1 MTIINRT
8 MPLPSNVEYV
18 LSKLKENGYQA
29 YVVGGAVRDFLMGK
43 TPHDYDLTSDALPS
57 QISDVFKEFYQ
68 EHSGEKHGTIRV
80 IVDHKPIEITTFR
93 CDEGYTDYRR
103 PDNVEFVKDVYI
115 DSKRRDFSINA
126 FYYSEGHIYDFHEG
140 LEDLNNKIIKTI
152 GNPSARFHEDALR
165 ILRAIRFSAKLGYE
179 IESKT
184 KTALLDCKEELNL
197 IAKERI
203 LIELKEISSTS
214 NFFRNIKEYFPIF
227 KLIIPCL
234 DKIGNSIDD
243 IYNFDTKSYG
253 DYIASL
259 SALFSLR
266 EINNDFMPWRLFIKM
281 DNESINA
288 IKTLIKLKDI
298 NFNNSFDDD
307 YINGLILLSKPV
319 DINVFKNYLINLY
332 NLKRFKNDDI
342 DSILNRVDILS
353 EGNTPY
359 SLKDLE
365 IDGNDLLKLG
375 IEKNQYFKEILNEVL
390 LRCNQGDLNNNNRNE
405 EIEFVKK
412 WIRTNTN

>member
-8 MPLPSNVEYV
+8 MPLPSSVEYV

-80 IVDHKPIEITTFR
+80 IIDHKPIEITTFR

-140 LEDLNNKIIKTI
+140 LEDLNNKVIKTI
-152 GNPSARFHEDALR
+152 GNPSTRFHEDALR

-390 LRCNQGDLNNNNRNE
+390 LRCNQGNLNNNRNE

-412 WIRTNTN
+412 WIRINTN

>member
-1 MTIINRT
+1 
-8 MPLPSNVEYV
+8 MPLPSSVEYV

-57 QISDVFKEFYQ
+57 QISDVFKDFYQ

-80 IVDHKPIEITTFR
+80 IIDHKPIEITTFR

-103 PDNVEFVKDVYI
+103 PDNVEFVKDAYI

-140 LEDLNNKIIKTI
+140 LEDLNNKVIKTI

-214 NFFRNIKEYFPIF
+214 NFFIDIKEYFPIF

-259 SALFSLR
+259 SALFSLH

-390 LRCNQGDLNNNNRNE
+390 LRCNQGDLNNNRNE

>member
-8 MPLPSNVEYV
+8 MPLPSSVEYV

-57 QISDVFKEFYQ
+57 QISDVFKDFYQ

-80 IVDHKPIEITTFR
+80 IIDHKSIEITTFR

-140 LEDLNNKIIKTI
+140 LEDLNNKVIKTI
-152 GNPSARFHEDALR
+152 GHPSTRFHEDALR

-214 NFFRNIKEYFPIF
+214 NFFRDIKEYFPIF

-390 LRCNQGDLNNNNRNE
+390 LRCNQGDLNNNRNE

>member
-1 MTIINRT
+1 MTVINRT
-8 MPLPSNVEYV
+8 MPLPSSVEYV

-57 QISDVFKEFYQ
+57 QISDVFKDFYQ

-140 LEDLNNKIIKTI
+140 LEDLNNKVIKTI
-152 GNPSARFHEDALR
+152 GNPSTRFHEDALR

-203 LIELKEISSTS
+203 LTELKEISSTS

-243 IYNFDTKSYG
+243 IYNFDIKSYG

-266 EINNDFMPWRLFIKM
+266 EINNDFMLWKLFIKM

-390 LRCNQGDLNNNNRNE
+390 LRCNQGDLNNNRNE
-405 EIEFVKK
+405 EIEFVKN

>member
-8 MPLPSNVEYV
+8 MPLPSSVEYV

-57 QISDVFKEFYQ
+57 QISDVFKDFYQ

-80 IVDHKPIEITTFR
+80 IIDHKPIEITTFR

-103 PDNVEFVKDVYI
+103 PDNVEFVKDAYI

-126 FYYSEGHIYDFHEG
+126 FYYSEGHIYDFHDG
-140 LEDLNNKIIKTI
+140 LEDLNNKVIKTI
-152 GNPSARFHEDALR
+152 GNPSTRFHEDALR

-203 LIELKEISSTS
+203 LTELKEISSTS
-214 NFFRNIKEYFPIF
+214 NFFKDIKEYFPIF

-234 DKIGNSIDD
+234 DKIGNSIDG

-259 SALFSLR
+259 SALFSLH

-390 LRCNQGDLNNNNRNE
+390 LRCNQGDLNNNRNE

>member
-8 MPLPSNVEYV
+8 MPLPSSVEYV

-57 QISDVFKEFYQ
+57 QISDVFKDFYQ

-103 PDNVEFVKDVYI
+103 PDNVEFVKDAYI

-140 LEDLNNKIIKTI
+140 LEDLNNKVIKTI
-152 GNPSARFHEDALR
+152 GNPSTRFHEDALR

-203 LIELKEISSTS
+203 LTELKEISSTS
-214 NFFRNIKEYFPIF
+214 NFFRDIKEYFPIF

-298 NFNNSFDDD
+298 NFNNFFDDD

-390 LRCNQGDLNNNNRNE
+390 LRCNQGDLNNNRNE

>member
-8 MPLPSNVEYV
+8 MPLPSSVEYV

-57 QISDVFKEFYQ
+57 QISDVFKDFYQ

-80 IVDHKPIEITTFR
+80 IIDHKPIEITTFR

-140 LEDLNNKIIKTI
+140 LEDLNNKVIKTI
-152 GNPSARFHEDALR
+152 GNPSTRFHEDALR

-298 NFNNSFDDD
+298 NFNNPFDDD

-390 LRCNQGDLNNNNRNE
+390 LRCNQGDLNNNRNE

>member
-8 MPLPSNVEYV
+8 MPLPSSVEYV

-57 QISDVFKEFYQ
+57 QISDVFKDFYQ

-140 LEDLNNKIIKTI
+140 LEDLNNKVIKTI
-152 GNPSARFHEDALR
+152 GNPSTRFHEDALR

-203 LIELKEISSTS
+203 LTELKEISSTS
-214 NFFRNIKEYFPIF
+214 NFFRDIKEYFPIF

-390 LRCNQGDLNNNNRNE
+390 LRCNQGDLNNNRNE

>member
-8 MPLPSNVEYV
+8 MPLPSSVEYV

-57 QISDVFKEFYQ
+57 QISDVFKDFYQ

-80 IVDHKPIEITTFR
+80 IIDHKPIEITTFR

-140 LEDLNNKIIKTI
+140 LEDLNNKVIKTI

-353 EGNTPY
+353 KGNTPY

-390 LRCNQGDLNNNNRNE
+390 LRCNQGDLNNNRNE

-412 WIRTNTN
+412 WIRTNIN

>member
-80 IVDHKPIEITTFR
+80 IIDHKPIEITTFR

-140 LEDLNNKIIKTI
+140 LEDLNNKVIKTI

-390 LRCNQGDLNNNNRNE
+390 LRCNQGDLNNNRNE

>member
-1 MTIINRT
+1 MTVINRT
-8 MPLPSNVEYV
+8 MPLPSSVEYV

-57 QISDVFKEFYQ
+57 QISDVFKDFYQ

-126 FYYSEGHIYDFHEG
+126 FYYFEGHIYDFHEG
-140 LEDLNNKIIKTI
+140 LEDLNNKVIKTI
-152 GNPSARFHEDALR
+152 GNPSTRFHEDALR

-203 LIELKEISSTS
+203 LTELKEISSTS
-214 NFFRNIKEYFPIF
+214 NFFRNVKEYFPIF

-390 LRCNQGDLNNNNRNE
+390 LRCNQGDLNNNRNE
-405 EIEFVKK
+405 QIEFVKK
-412 WIRTNTN
+412 WIRNNTN

>member
-8 MPLPSNVEYV
+8 MPLPSSVEYV

-140 LEDLNNKIIKTI
+140 LEDLNNKVIKTI

-243 IYNFDTKSYG
+243 IYNFDIKSYG

-298 NFNNSFDDD
+298 NFNNPFDDD

-342 DSILNRVDILS
+342 GSILNRVDILF

-390 LRCNQGDLNNNNRNE
+390 LRCNQGDLNNNRNE

>member
-8 MPLPSNVEYV
+8 MPLPSSVEYV

-57 QISDVFKEFYQ
+57 QISDVFKDFYQ

-80 IVDHKPIEITTFR
+80 IIDHKPIEITTFR

-140 LEDLNNKIIKTI
+140 LEDLNNKVIKTI

-214 NFFRNIKEYFPIF
+214 NFFRDIKEYFPIF

-319 DINVFKNYLINLY
+319 DMNVFKNYLINLY

-390 LRCNQGDLNNNNRNE
+390 LRCNQGDLNNNRNE

>member
-8 MPLPSNVEYV
+8 MPLPSSVEYV

-57 QISDVFKEFYQ
+57 QISDVFKDFYQ

-80 IVDHKPIEITTFR
+80 IIDHKPIEITTFR

-126 FYYSEGHIYDFHEG
+126 FYYFEGHIYDFHEG
-140 LEDLNNKIIKTI
+140 LEDLNNKVIKTI

-390 LRCNQGDLNNNNRNE
+390 LRCNQGDLNNNRNE

-412 WIRTNTN
+412 WIRTNIN

>member
-8 MPLPSNVEYV
+8 MPLPSSVEYV

-80 IVDHKPIEITTFR
+80 IIDHKPIEITTFR

-140 LEDLNNKIIKTI
+140 LEDLNNKVIKTI
-152 GNPSARFHEDALR
+152 GNPSTRFHEDALR

-214 NFFRNIKEYFPIF
+214 NFFRNIKEYFSIF

-390 LRCNQGDLNNNNRNE
+390 LRCNQGDLNNNRNE

>member
-8 MPLPSNVEYV
+8 MPLPSSVEYV

-57 QISDVFKEFYQ
+57 QISDVFKDFYQ

-140 LEDLNNKIIKTI
+140 LEDLNNKVIKTI
-152 GNPSARFHEDALR
+152 GNPSTRFHEDALR

-214 NFFRNIKEYFPIF
+214 NFFRNVKEYFPIF

-234 DKIGNSIDD
+234 GKIGNSIDD
-243 IYNFDTKSYG
+243 IYNFDIKSYG

-390 LRCNQGDLNNNNRNE
+390 LRCNQGDLNNNRNE

>member
-1 MTIINRT
+1 MTILNRT
-8 MPLPSNVEYV
+8 MPLPSSVEYV

-57 QISDVFKEFYQ
+57 QISDVFKDFYQ

-80 IVDHKPIEITTFR
+80 IIDHKPIEITTFR

-140 LEDLNNKIIKTI
+140 LEDLNNKVIKTI
-152 GNPSARFHEDALR
+152 GNPSTRFHEDALR

-227 KLIIPCL
+227 KIIIPCL

-319 DINVFKNYLINLY
+319 DKNVFKNYLINLY

-390 LRCNQGDLNNNNRNE
+390 LRCNQGDLNNNRNE

>member
-8 MPLPSNVEYV
+8 MPLPSSVEYV

-57 QISDVFKEFYQ
+57 QISDVFKDFYQ

-80 IVDHKPIEITTFR
+80 IIDHKPIEITTFR

-103 PDNVEFVKDVYI
+103 PDNVEFVKDAYI

-140 LEDLNNKIIKTI
+140 LEDLNNKVIKTI

-214 NFFRNIKEYFPIF
+214 NFFRDIKEYFPIF

-319 DINVFKNYLINLY
+319 DMNVFKNYLINLY

-390 LRCNQGDLNNNNRNE
+390 LRCNQGDLNNNRNE
-405 EIEFVKK
+405 EIGFVKK

>member
-1 MTIINRT
+1 MTVINRT
-8 MPLPSNVEYV
+8 MPLPSSVEYV

-57 QISDVFKEFYQ
+57 QISDVFKDFYQ

-126 FYYSEGHIYDFHEG
+126 FYYFEGHIYDFHEG
-140 LEDLNNKIIKTI
+140 LEDLNNKVIKTI
-152 GNPSARFHEDALR
+152 GNPSTRFHEDALR

-203 LIELKEISSTS
+203 LTELKEISSTS
-214 NFFRNIKEYFPIF
+214 NFFRNVKEYFPIF

-319 DINVFKNYLINLY
+319 YINVFKNYLINLY

-390 LRCNQGDLNNNNRNE
+390 LRCNQGNLNNNRNE
-405 EIEFVKK
+405 QIEFVKK
-412 WIRTNTN
+412 KIRTNIN

>member
-8 MPLPSNVEYV
+8 MPLPSSVEYV

-57 QISDVFKEFYQ
+57 QISDVFKDFYQ

-80 IVDHKPIEITTFR
+80 IIDHKPIEITTFR

-140 LEDLNNKIIKTI
+140 LEDLNNKVIKTI

-214 NFFRNIKEYFPIF
+214 NFFIDIKEYFPIF

-319 DINVFKNYLINLY
+319 DMNVFKNYLINLY

-390 LRCNQGDLNNNNRNE
+390 LRCNQGDLNNNRNE

>member
-8 MPLPSNVEYV
+8 MPLPSSVEYV

-57 QISDVFKEFYQ
+57 QISDVFKDFYQ

-103 PDNVEFVKDVYI
+103 PDNVEFVKDAYI

-140 LEDLNNKIIKTI
+140 LEDLNNKVIKTI

-214 NFFRNIKEYFPIF
+214 NFFIDIKEYFPIF

-266 EINNDFMPWRLFIKM
+266 EINNGFMPWRLFIKM

-319 DINVFKNYLINLY
+319 DMNVFKNYLINLY

-390 LRCNQGDLNNNNRNE
+390 LRCNQGDLNNNRNE

-412 WIRTNTN
+412 WIRNNTN

>member
-8 MPLPSNVEYV
+8 MPLPSSVEYV

-57 QISDVFKEFYQ
+57 QISDVFKDFYQ

-80 IVDHKPIEITTFR
+80 IIDHKPIEITTFR

-115 DSKRRDFSINA
+115 DSNRRDFSINA

-140 LEDLNNKIIKTI
+140 LEDLNNKVIKTI
-152 GNPSARFHEDALR
+152 GNPSTRFHEDALR

-390 LRCNQGDLNNNNRNE
+390 LRCNQGDLNNNRNE

>member
-1 MTIINRT
+1 MTILNRT
-8 MPLPSNVEYV
+8 MPLPSSVEYV

-57 QISDVFKEFYQ
+57 QISDVFKDFYQ

-80 IVDHKPIEITTFR
+80 IIDHKPIEITTFR

-140 LEDLNNKIIKTI
+140 LEDLNNKVIKTI

-390 LRCNQGDLNNNNRNE
+390 LRCNQGDLNNNRNE

>member
-8 MPLPSNVEYV
+8 MPLPSSVEYV
-18 LSKLKENGYQA
+18 LSRLKENGYQA

-57 QISDVFKEFYQ
+57 QISDVFKDFYQ

-140 LEDLNNKIIKTI
+140 LEDLNNKVIKTI
-152 GNPSARFHEDALR
+152 GNPSTRFHEDALR

-203 LIELKEISSTS
+203 LTELKEISSTS
-214 NFFRNIKEYFPIF
+214 NFFRDIKEYFPIF

-266 EINNDFMPWRLFIKM
+266 EINNDFMLWKLFIKM

-307 YINGLILLSKPV
+307 YINGLILLSKPI

-390 LRCNQGDLNNNNRNE
+390 LRCNQGDLNNNRNE

>member
-8 MPLPSNVEYV
+8 MPLPSSVEYV

-57 QISDVFKEFYQ
+57 QISDVFKDFYQ

-80 IVDHKPIEITTFR
+80 IIDHKPIEITTFR

-140 LEDLNNKIIKTI
+140 LEDLNNKVIKTI

-234 DKIGNSIDD
+234 DKIRNSIDD

-390 LRCNQGDLNNNNRNE
+390 LRCNQGDLNNNRNE

>member
-8 MPLPSNVEYV
+8 MPLPSSVEYV
-18 LSKLKENGYQA
+18 LSRLKENGYQA
-29 YVVGGAVRDFLMGK
+29 YVVGGAVRDFLMGN

-57 QISDVFKEFYQ
+57 QISDVFKDFYQ

-93 CDEGYTDYRR
+93 CDEGYADYRR

-140 LEDLNNKIIKTI
+140 LEDLNNKVIKTI
-152 GNPSARFHEDALR
+152 GNPFARFHEDALR

-203 LIELKEISSTS
+203 LTELKEISSTS
-214 NFFRNIKEYFPIF
+214 NFFRDIKEYFPIF

-266 EINNDFMPWRLFIKM
+266 EINNDFMPWKLFIKM

-359 SLKDLE
+359 YLKDLE

-375 IEKNQYFKEILNEVL
+375 IEKNQYFKEILIEVL
-390 LRCNQGDLNNNNRNE
+390 LRCNQGDLNNNRNE

>member
-8 MPLPSNVEYV
+8 MPLPSSVEYV

-57 QISDVFKEFYQ
+57 QISDVFKDFYQ

-80 IVDHKPIEITTFR
+80 IIDHKPIEITTFR

-103 PDNVEFVKDVYI
+103 PDNVEFVKEVYI

-140 LEDLNNKIIKTI
+140 LEDLNNKVIKTI

-179 IESKT
+179 IESET

-342 DSILNRVDILS
+342 DSILNRVGILS

-375 IEKNQYFKEILNEVL
+375 IEKNQYFKDILNEVL
-390 LRCNQGDLNNNNRNE
+390 LRCNQGDLNNNRNE

>member
-8 MPLPSNVEYV
+8 MPLPSSVEYV

-57 QISDVFKEFYQ
+57 QISDVFKDFYQ

-80 IVDHKPIEITTFR
+80 IIDHKPIEITTFR

-140 LEDLNNKIIKTI
+140 LEDLNNKVIKTI
-152 GNPSARFHEDALR
+152 GNPSTRFHEDALR

-203 LIELKEISSTS
+203 LTELKEISSTS

-266 EINNDFMPWRLFIKM
+266 EINNDFMSWKLFIKM

-390 LRCNQGDLNNNNRNE
+390 LRCNQGDLNNNRNE

>member
-8 MPLPSNVEYV
+8 MPLPSSVEYV

-57 QISDVFKEFYQ
+57 QISDVFKDFYQ

-80 IVDHKPIEITTFR
+80 IIDHKPIEITTFR

-140 LEDLNNKIIKTI
+140 LEDLNNKVIKTI
-152 GNPSARFHEDALR
+152 GNPSTRFHEDALR

-214 NFFRNIKEYFPIF
+214 NFFKNVKEYFPIF
-227 KLIIPCL
+227 KIIIPCL

-288 IKTLIKLKDI
+288 IKSLIKLKDI

-390 LRCNQGDLNNNNRNE
+390 LRCNQGDLNNNRNE

>member
-1 MTIINRT
+1 MTVINRT
-8 MPLPSNVEYV
+8 MPLPSSVEYV

-57 QISDVFKEFYQ
+57 QISDVFKDFYQ

-140 LEDLNNKIIKTI
+140 LEDLNNKVIKTI
-152 GNPSARFHEDALR
+152 GNPSTRFHEDALR

-214 NFFRNIKEYFPIF
+214 NFFRDIKEYFPIF

-288 IKTLIKLKDI
+288 IKNLIKLKDI

-390 LRCNQGDLNNNNRNE
+390 LRCNQGNLNNNRNE

-412 WIRTNTN
+412 WIRTNIN

>member
-8 MPLPSNVEYV
+8 MPLPSSVEYV

-43 TPHDYDLTSDALPS
+43 TPHDYDMTSDALPS
-57 QISDVFKEFYQ
+57 QISDVFKDFYQ

-80 IVDHKPIEITTFR
+80 IIDHKPIEITTFR

-103 PDNVEFVKDVYI
+103 PDNVEFVKDAYI

-140 LEDLNNKIIKTI
+140 LEDLNNKVIKTI

-214 NFFRNIKEYFPIF
+214 NFFRDIKEYFPIF

-319 DINVFKNYLINLY
+319 DMNVFKNYLINLY

-390 LRCNQGDLNNNNRNE
+390 LRCNQGDLNNNRNE

-412 WIRTNTN
+412 WIRNNTN

>member
-8 MPLPSNVEYV
+8 MPLPSSVEYV
-18 LSKLKENGYQA
+18 LSKLKGNGYQA

-57 QISDVFKEFYQ
+57 QISDVFKDFYQ

-80 IVDHKPIEITTFR
+80 IIDHKPIEITTFR

-140 LEDLNNKIIKTI
+140 LEDLNNKVIKTI
-152 GNPSARFHEDALR
+152 GNPSTRFHEDALR

-390 LRCNQGDLNNNNRNE
+390 LRCNQGDLNNNRNE

>member
-8 MPLPSNVEYV
+8 MPLPSSVEYV

-57 QISDVFKEFYQ
+57 QISDVFKDFYQ
-68 EHSGEKHGTIRV
+68 EHSGEKHGTVRV
-80 IVDHKPIEITTFR
+80 IIDHKPIEITTFR

-140 LEDLNNKIIKTI
+140 LEDLNNKVIKTI
-152 GNPSARFHEDALR
+152 GNPSTRFHEDALR

-342 DSILNRVDILS
+342 DSILNRVGILS

-390 LRCNQGDLNNNNRNE
+390 LRCNQGDLNNNRNE

>member
-1 MTIINRT
+1 MPIINRT
-8 MPLPSNVEYV
+8 MPLPSSVEYV

-57 QISDVFKEFYQ
+57 QISDVFKDFYQ

-80 IVDHKPIEITTFR
+80 IIDHKPIEITTFR

-140 LEDLNNKIIKTI
+140 LEDLNNKVIKTI

-214 NFFRNIKEYFPIF
+214 NFFIDIKEYFPIF

-298 NFNNSFDDD
+298 NFNNSFDDN

-390 LRCNQGDLNNNNRNE
+390 LRCNQGDLNNNRNE

>member
-8 MPLPSNVEYV
+8 MPLPSSVEYV

-57 QISDVFKEFYQ
+57 QISDVFKDFYQ

-140 LEDLNNKIIKTI
+140 LEDLNNKVIKTI
-152 GNPSARFHEDALR
+152 GNPSTRFHEDALR
-165 ILRAIRFSAKLGYE
+165 ILRAIRFSAKLGYK

-203 LIELKEISSTS
+203 LTELKEISSTS
-214 NFFRNIKEYFPIF
+214 NFFRNVKEYFPIF

-342 DSILNRVDILS
+342 DSVLNRVDILS

-390 LRCNQGDLNNNNRNE
+390 LRCNQGDLNNNRNE

>member
-8 MPLPSNVEYV
+8 MPLPSSVEYV

-57 QISDVFKEFYQ
+57 QISDVFKDFYQ

-80 IVDHKPIEITTFR
+80 IIDHKPIEITTFR

-140 LEDLNNKIIKTI
+140 LEDLNNKVIKTI

-342 DSILNRVDILS
+342 DSILNRADILS

-390 LRCNQGDLNNNNRNE
+390 LRCNQGDLNNNRNE

>member
-8 MPLPSNVEYV
+8 MPLPSSVEYV
-18 LSKLKENGYQA
+18 LSRLKENGYQA

-57 QISDVFKEFYQ
+57 QISDVFKDFYQ

-140 LEDLNNKIIKTI
+140 LEDLNNKVIKTI
-152 GNPSARFHEDALR
+152 GNPFARFHEDALR

-203 LIELKEISSTS
+203 LTELKEISSTS
-214 NFFRNIKEYFPIF
+214 NFFRDIKEYFPIF

-266 EINNDFMPWRLFIKM
+266 EINNDFMPWKLFIKM

-375 IEKNQYFKEILNEVL
+375 IEKNQYFKEILIEVL
-390 LRCNQGDLNNNNRNE
+390 LRCNQGDLNNNRNE

>member
-1 MTIINRT
+1 MTVINRT
-8 MPLPSNVEYV
+8 MPLPSSVEYV

-57 QISDVFKEFYQ
+57 QISDVFKDFYQ

-140 LEDLNNKIIKTI
+140 LEDLNNKVIKTI
-152 GNPSARFHEDALR
+152 GNPSTRFHEDALR

-203 LIELKEISSTS
+203 LTELKEISSTS
-214 NFFRNIKEYFPIF
+214 NFFRNVKEYFPIF

-390 LRCNQGDLNNNNRNE
+390 LRCNQGNLNNNRNE

-412 WIRTNTN
+412 WIRTNIN

>member
-8 MPLPSNVEYV
+8 MPLPSSVEYV

-57 QISDVFKEFYQ
+57 QISDVFKDFYQ

-80 IVDHKPIEITTFR
+80 IIDHKPIEITTFR

-140 LEDLNNKIIKTI
+140 LEDLNNKVIKTI

-227 KLIIPCL
+227 KIIIPCL

-332 NLKRFKNDDI
+332 NLKRFKNDFI
-342 DSILNRVDILS
+342 DSILNKVDILS

-390 LRCNQGDLNNNNRNE
+390 LRCNQGDLNNNRNE

-412 WIRTNTN
+412 WIRINTN

>member
-8 MPLPSNVEYV
+8 MPLPSSVEYV

-57 QISDVFKEFYQ
+57 QISDVFKDFYQ

-80 IVDHKPIEITTFR
+80 IIDHKPIEITTFR

-140 LEDLNNKIIKTI
+140 LEDLNNKVIKTI
-152 GNPSARFHEDALR
+152 GNPSTRFHEDALR

-298 NFNNSFDDD
+298 NFNNFFDDD

-390 LRCNQGDLNNNNRNE
+390 LRCNQGDLNNNRNE

-412 WIRTNTN
+412 WIRNNTN